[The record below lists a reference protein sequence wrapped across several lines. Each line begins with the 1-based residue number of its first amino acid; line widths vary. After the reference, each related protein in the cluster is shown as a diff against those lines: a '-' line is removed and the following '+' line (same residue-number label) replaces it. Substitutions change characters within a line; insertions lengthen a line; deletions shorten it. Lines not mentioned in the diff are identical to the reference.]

1 MEKKKPG
8 TLAKVFSTHPI
19 TSSRIKAAQDEIQK
33 ILVARPEYVID
44 TSEFSAVKTRLMMLH
59 NRRKF
64 DAADFSRPW
73 LRSAPGRSGGPV
85 NEGSSKDQKPASDD
99 RPTLKRRPDL

>member
-64 DAADFSRPW
+64 DPNDFRPR

-85 NEGSSKDQKPASDD
+85 NEGSSQDQKPASDD